1 MRQAKTEQADT
12 ASWSKIV
19 YSYECNIARMWF
31 PAYRDGD
38 TWKAAV
44 MIKRE
49 SNVDRVYESLRRMA
63 ADFAFKPDQRI
74 NESALSKLLGAS
86 RTPLRE
92 ALNRLVAEGFL
103 TFQSNRGF
111 FCRSLTPQYII
122 DLYEARVAVE
132 CEALRHACARA
143 SDAEITAL
151 EESLQQMEPTY
162 TSTTD
167 TNEMLDMDEEFHVRL
182 AHMSQ
187 NGELVRMLRNIND
200 RIRYIRLIDLQR
212 MRDRA
217 GQDSPGDLSAHLDI
231 LAALKTRDSAAADA
245 AMRSHIE
252 KRREEATEAV
262 RIAFSQLYVPAD

>member
-1 MRQAKTEQADT
+1 MT
-12 ASWSKIV
+12 
-19 YSYECNIARMWF
+19 
-31 PAYRDGD
+31 
-38 TWKAAV
+38 
-44 MIKRE
+44 KRE
-49 SNVDRVYESLRRMA
+49 SNVDRVYEALRRMA

-143 SDAEITAL
+143 TDEEIAAIARAL
-151 EESLQQMEPTY
+151 DRMEPSY
-162 TSTTD
+162 ISTSD
-167 TNEMLDMDEEFHVRL
+167 MNDLLEMDEEFHISL
-182 AHMSQ
+182 AHLSQ
-187 NGELVRMLRNIND
+187 NNELVRMLRNIND
-200 RIRYIRLIDLQR
+200 RVRYIRLIDLQR

-217 GQDSPGDLSAHLDI
+217 GSETPGDLSAHRII
-231 LAALKTRDSAAADA
+231 LAALQTRDPAKADA

-252 KRREEATEAV
+252 KRREQATEAV